1 MKKKKLESN
10 PLELCIIDIAVEDWR
25 FGKVFKTAMSK
36 LDTENGTRYYN
47 QYSFFHKKVEAAL
60 SKAGLKT
67 VNIESQL
74 FDIGMAAIPL
84 NLDDFDKDELL
95 YVEQMIEPI
104 IMKDGIVLREGKVT
118 LRRAEQ

>member
-84 NLDDFDKDELL
+84 NLVTCPPILVPVSEL
-95 YVEQMIEPI
+95 VEI
-104 IMKDGIVLREGKVT
+104 
-118 LRRAEQ
+118 